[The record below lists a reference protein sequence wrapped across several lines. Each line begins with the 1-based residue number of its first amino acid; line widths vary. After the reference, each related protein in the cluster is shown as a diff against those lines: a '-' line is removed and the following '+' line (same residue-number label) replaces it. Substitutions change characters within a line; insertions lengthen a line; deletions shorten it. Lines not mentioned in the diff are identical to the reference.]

1 MRQEFEVTGMTCGA
15 CVQRV
20 HDQLAQVPG
29 VTQAEVSLNPPHV
42 TLEAAAPVSGAM
54 LNEALKSTRY
64 RVSASGPEVPSSE
77 ASLSAMSA
85 VRTPTEAS
93 PSARSAPSVV
103 GVTAAR
109 SLRVYYP
116 LALVFAFI
124 AGTVSLVTVA
134 RDASWEFWMNGFMA
148 GFFLVFSFFKLLD
161 VPAFAGA
168 FGGYDLIARRWPAY
182 GYVYPFIELGLGL
195 AYLVGLAP
203 RATNAVALIVMV
215 VGGIGVVQSVLDRR
229 RIQCACLGT
238 VFQLPMSQVTIFE
251 NSLMAVMAAT
261 MLIRGSGP

>member
-1 MRQEFEVTGMTCGA
+1 MRQDFEVTGMTCGA

-20 HDQLAQVPG
+20 HDQLAHVPG
-29 VTQAEVSLNPPHV
+29 VTQAEVSLDPPHV
-42 TLEAAAPVSGAM
+42 TLEAAGPVSGAM
-54 LNEALKSTRY
+54 LNEALKATRY
-64 RVSASGPEVPSSE
+64 RVRVSGSANE
-77 ASLSAMSA
+77 AAPME
-85 VRTPTEAS
+85 RTAP
-93 PSARSAPSVV
+93 PSVA

-124 AGTVSLVTVA
+124 AGTVSLVTA
-134 RDASWEFWMNGFMA
+134 TRGASWEFWMNGFMA

-161 VPAFAGA
+161 VPAFATA
-168 FGGYDLIARRWPAY
+168 FGGYDLVARRWPAY
-182 GYVYPFIELGLGL
+182 GYVYPFVELALGL
-195 AYLVGLAP
+195 AYLVGFAP
-203 RATNAVALIVMV
+203 LVTNAVALIIMA

-251 NSLMAVMAAT
+251 NSLMALMAAA
-261 MLIRGSGP
+261 MLIRGSGL